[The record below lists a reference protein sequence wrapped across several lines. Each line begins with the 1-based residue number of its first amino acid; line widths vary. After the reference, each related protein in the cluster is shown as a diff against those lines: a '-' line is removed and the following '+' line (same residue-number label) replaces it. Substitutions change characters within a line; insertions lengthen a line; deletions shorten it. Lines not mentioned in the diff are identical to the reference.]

1 LVLLPVM
8 IWSSALAL
16 TMIMPS
22 SISAT
27 PALQDY
33 NTADIGSFN
42 GSEWGGIKL
51 GLHTDPELKR
61 LFKAGKGGIRPESL
75 RFPVQGERKVDA
87 LMDARGAKAKVKAI
101 RIEFG
106 SDQDLQPITQ
116 GLGVEP
122 VTLYQQ
128 DRWEDWSVA
137 YYPGKGV
144 AALQLEGRSFV
155 FLLGNPNLMDQAV
168 RKFSLEETD
177 IVRRPDPGEDWDRVV
192 TYDYVSVRVEQ
203 SKTDRVP
210 NDLDSRG
217 RSRLEEDFE
226 ERLRR
231 VIRGPLVYA
240 FGNNG
245 SFDLNINIGGYN
257 DKGEADVR
265 YNATLTAETP
275 YGPITVTQSHSLRM
289 KKDYRREVSSGADT
303 VIRRVFGESEKK
315 IRSLGPPPMNAKR
328 TEAEF
333 RLMADLTPER

>member
-1 LVLLPVM
+1 MVLLPVM

-22 SISAT
+22 SISAA

-51 GLHTDPELKR
+51 GIHTDPELKR

-75 RFPVQGERKVDA
+75 RFPVQGARKVDA

-106 SDQDLQPITQ
+106 SEQDLQPITQ

-155 FLLGNPNLMDQAV
+155 FLMGNPNLMDQAV
-168 RKFSLEETD
+168 RRFAQEPTE

-192 TYDYVSVRVEQ
+192 TYDYVQVRVEQ
-203 SKTDRVP
+203 TKSGRIP
-210 NDLDSRG
+210 SELDSRG
-217 RSRLEEDFE
+217 RSRIEQDFE
-226 ERLRR
+226 DRLRR
-231 VIRGPLVYA
+231 VMRGPLVYG
-240 FGNNG
+240 FGHSG
-245 SFDLNINIGGYN
+245 SFTLNVEIGGYN
-257 DKGEADVR
+257 DNGEADVR
-265 YNATLTAETP
+265 YNANLTAETP
-275 YGPITVTQSHSLRM
+275 YGPMTVAKSHYLRM
-289 KKDYRREVSSGADT
+289 KKDYRRQVSGGADL
-303 VIRRVFGESEKK
+303 IMRQMFSEAEKR

-333 RLMADLTPER
+333 QLMADLTPEK